1 MLSSRTTCSS
11 KIFKYPF
18 AVLAETPTSYILM
31 LFFVKNA
38 VLGFGLG
45 LGLGFNPPLPR
56 QKKFT
61 PTLVPRFTYSR
72 FRNTKKHPKYL
83 GFLLLTVIAGL
94 KTPLPRGCQVIR
106 EAISNHVNKRHVSLT
121 SLFPLY
127 LRCQV
132 TKVGENFGLDF
143 EFRDF

>member
-1 MLSSRTTCSS
+1 MLWSRTTCSS

-31 LFFVKNA
+31 VFFVKNA

-45 LGLGFNPPLPR
+45 LGFN
-56 QKKFT
+56 

-94 KTPLPRGCQVIR
+94 KTPLPRGLSSHPRGYFKSCEQKAFITDI
-106 EAISNHVNKRHVSLT
+106 AFSPILT
-121 SLFPLY
+121 LPGDEGG
-127 LRCQV
+127 R
-132 TKVGENFGLDF
+132 
-143 EFRDF
+143 EFRFGF